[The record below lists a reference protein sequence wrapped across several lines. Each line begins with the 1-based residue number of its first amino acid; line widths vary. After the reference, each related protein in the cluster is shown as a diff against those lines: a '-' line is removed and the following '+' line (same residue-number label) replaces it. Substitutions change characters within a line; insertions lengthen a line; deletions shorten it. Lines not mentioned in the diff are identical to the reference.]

1 MAFPNS
7 KRVQFNVEVDWK
19 ALPVHTNTLEGVS
32 TDVEILRFR
41 RERNSHRG
49 IVNLIH
55 HPALQISNSQ
65 GSSGKPLLQWI
76 YLSWIM
82 LSSDDEVLI
91 L

>member
-1 MAFPNS
+1 MTYTTILQEIHP
-7 KRVQFNVEVDWK
+7 RV
-19 ALPVHTNTLEGVS
+19 
-32 TDVEILRFR
+32 
-41 RERNSHRG
+41 
-49 IVNLIH
+49 
-55 HPALQISNSQ
+55 LQISNSQ